1 MYCKS
6 SFDIFTKE
14 QQTSF
19 TYLTSKYKTLPNIK
33 LSQYKTD
40 LQSQFNISLS
50 NQISYYTS
58 LFDSDTIYNES
69 TPLILDTTFTLDQ
82 HTLPLQH
89 TNLIRKLICPF
100 QLFNVTHFGIETSF
114 TVELKPNTTFWV
126 ISRASTPL
134 TALALDSNCLCFDVY
149 NAIIKTEFTYSNE
162 LIISLGKFVI
172 NEYNDDMLFKIYRKE
187 KYPLSSSSH
196 SNSNAVIKELLEQEE
211 HLRNYNESI
220 VIHVNIIDS
229 CNEKVIVSIS
239 YNNNTYEINGDC
251 FIPVN
256 DVKRTVMFGAT
267 GSYCV
272 VHTCIIHSIEVNKSQ
287 LIKK

>member
-1 MYCKS
+1 
-6 SFDIFTKE
+6 
-14 QQTSF
+14 
-19 TYLTSKYKTLPNIK
+19 
-33 LSQYKTD
+33 
-40 LQSQFNISLS
+40 
-50 NQISYYTS
+50 
-58 LFDSDTIYNES
+58 
-69 TPLILDTTFTLDQ
+69 
-82 HTLPLQH
+82 
-89 TNLIRKLICPF
+89 
-100 QLFNVTHFGIETSF
+100 
-114 TVELKPNTTFWV
+114 
-126 ISRASTPL
+126 
-134 TALALDSNCLCFDVY
+134 VY
-149 NAIIKTEFTYSNE
+149 NAIIKTEFTYNNE

-211 HLRNYNESI
+211 RLRNYNESI

>member
-14 QQTSF
+14 QLTSF
-19 TYLTSKYKTLPNIK
+19 TYLTHNYQTLQNIK

-40 LQSQFNISLS
+40 LQSQFNISS
-50 NQISYYTS
+50 STSISYFTS
-58 LFDSDTIYNES
+58 LFDSDIIYNES
-69 TPLILDTTFTLDQ
+69 TPLILDSSFTLTP
-82 HTLPLQH
+82 HTIPLQN
-89 TNLIRKLICPF
+89 TNLIRRLICPL

-114 TVELKPNTTFWV
+114 TIELKPNTTFWV
-126 ISRASTPL
+126 ISRALTPSS
-134 TALALDSNCLCFDVY
+134 ASDDHCLCFDVY
-149 NAIIKTEFTYSNE
+149 NAVIKTELNYNNE
-162 LIISLGKFVI
+162 LVISLGKFII

-187 KYPLSSSSH
+187 KYPLSPSQSSGGPI
-196 SNSNAVIKELLEQEE
+196 IKELLEQEGM
-211 HLRNYNESI
+211 RDYNESTL
-220 VIHVNIIDS
+220 IHVNIIDS

-239 YNNNTYEINGDC
+239 YNNNIYELTGDC

-256 DVKRTVMFGAT
+256 DNQRTVMFGAT

-272 VHTCIIHSIEVNKSQ
+272 INTCVIQTIEVNKSQ

>member
-100 QLFNVTHFGIETSF
+100 QLFNVTHFGIEASF

-149 NAIIKTEFTYSNE
+149 NAIIKTEFTYNNE

-211 HLRNYNESI
+211 RLRNYNESI